1 MSLMRSVLLAASQN
15 RWLRERAP
23 NHAFVRRAVARFMPG
38 EELEDMLRAAQ
49 ALAPEGIHAV
59 FTRLGENVTEP
70 AEADAVALHY
80 LEAIDRVAALAP
92 PPEPSVKLTQ
102 LGLDFD
108 RPRCHDHLRALAGR
122 AHARG
127 NYLWIDMEQSHYV
140 DVTLDLTRRVRAECP
155 NVGVC
160 LQAYL
165 YRTADDLTAMIDAG
179 AGVRLVKGAYR
190 EPRSVAFPK
199 KADVDENYR
208 ALANVMLG
216 ERARAA
222 GVRAVFGTHDLALVD
237 RIRARAR
244 DRGLPSSAVEVHMLY
259 GIQRETQ
266 LRLAREGVPVRVLIA
281 YGSYWFP
288 WYMRR
293 LAERPAN
300 VGFVLRSLV
309 TR

>member
-1 MSLMRSVLLAASQN
+1 MSLMRSLLLAASGS
-15 RWLRERAP
+15 RYLREHAP
-23 NHAFVRRAVARFMPG
+23 KHAFVRRAVARFMPG
-38 EELEDMLRAAQ
+38 EELDDMLRAAGT
-49 ALAPEGIHAV
+49 LAPEGIHAV

-92 PPEPSVKLTQ
+92 APEPSVKLTQ

-108 RPRCHDHLRALAGR
+108 RARCHAHLHALAER

-127 NYLWIDMEQSHYV
+127 SYLWIDMEQSQYV
-140 DVTLDLTRRVRAECP
+140 DVTLDLTRRVREAFGR
-155 NVGVC
+155 VGVC

-165 YRTADDLTAMIDAG
+165 YRTADDLTAMIDIG

-190 EPRSVAFPK
+190 EPRTVAFPK

-208 ALANVMLG
+208 ALADVLLG
-216 ERARAA
+216 ERARRA
-222 GVRAVFGTHDLALVD
+222 GVRAVLGTHDVALVE
-237 RIRARAR
+237 RIRGRAR
-244 DRGLPSSAVEVHMLY
+244 ERKLPASALEVHMLY
-259 GIQRETQ
+259 GIQREAQ
-266 LRLAREGVPVRVLIA
+266 VRLARAGVPVRVLIA

-300 VGFVLRSLV
+300 VGFVLRSLMQ
-309 TR
+309 R

>member
-1 MSLMRSVLLAASQN
+1 MSLMRSLLLAASGS
-15 RWLRERAP
+15 RYLREHAP
-23 NHAFVRRAVARFMPG
+23 KHAFVRRAVARFMPG
-38 EELEDMLRAAQ
+38 EELDDMLRAAGM
-49 ALAPEGIHAV
+49 LAPEGIHAV

-92 PPEPSVKLTQ
+92 APEPSVKLTQ

-108 RPRCHDHLRALAGR
+108 RARCQAHLHALAER

-127 NYLWIDMEQSHYV
+127 NYLWIDMEQSQYV
-140 DVTLDLTRRVRAECP
+140 DVTLDLTRRVREAFGR
-155 NVGVC
+155 VGVC

-165 YRTADDLTAMIDAG
+165 YRTADDLTAMIDIG
-179 AGVRLVKGAYR
+179 VGVRLVKGAYR
-190 EPRSVAFPK
+190 EPRTVAFPK

-208 ALANVMLG
+208 ALADVLLG
-216 ERARAA
+216 ERARRA
-222 GVRAVFGTHDLALVD
+222 GVRAVLGTHDVALVE
-237 RIRARAR
+237 RIR
-244 DRGLPSSAVEVHMLY
+244 DRVRERKLPASALEVHMLY
-259 GIQRETQ
+259 GIQREAQ
-266 LRLAREGVPVRVLIA
+266 VRLARAGVPVRVLIA

-300 VGFVLRSLV
+300 VGFVLRSLMQ
-309 TR
+309 R

>member
-1 MSLMRSVLLAASQN
+1 MSLMRSLLLAASQS
-15 RWLRERAP
+15 RWLREHAP
-23 NHAFVRRAVARFMPG
+23 KHAFIRQAVARFMPG
-38 EELEDMLRAAQ
+38 EELDDMQRAAR
-49 ALAPEGIHAV
+49 ALAPEGVHAV
-59 FTRLGENVTEP
+59 FTRLGENITEP
-70 AEADAVALHY
+70 EEADAVALHY
-80 LEAIDRVAALAP
+80 LDAIDRVAALVP

-108 RPRCHDHLRALAGR
+108 GARCHEHLRALAER
-122 AHARG
+122 AQARG
-127 NYLWIDMEQSHYV
+127 SYLWIDMEQSQYV
-140 DVTLDLTRRVRAECP
+140 DVTLDLTRRVRAVYR

-165 YRTADDLTAMIDAG
+165 YRTADDLTAMIDIG

-190 EPRSVAFPK
+190 EPRTLAFPK
-199 KADVDENYR
+199 KSDVDENYR
-208 ALANVMLG
+208 ALADVMLG
-216 ERARAA
+216 ERARHA
-222 GVRAVFGTHDLALVD
+222 GVRAVFGTHDVALVD
-237 RIRARAR
+237 RIRDRAR
-244 DRGLPSSAVEVHMLY
+244 GRGLPSSAFEVHMLY

-300 VGFVLRSLV
+300 VGFVLRSLM
-309 TR
+309 RR

>member
-1 MSLMRSVLLAASQN
+1 MSLMRSLLLAASGS
-15 RWLRERAP
+15 RYLREHAP
-23 NHAFVRRAVARFMPG
+23 KHAFVRRAVARFMPG
-38 EELEDMLRAAQ
+38 EELDDMLRAAGT
-49 ALAPEGIHAV
+49 LAPEGIHAV

-92 PPEPSVKLTQ
+92 APEPSVKLTQ

-108 RPRCHDHLRALAGR
+108 RARCHAHLHALAER

-127 NYLWIDMEQSHYV
+127 SYLWIDMEQSQYV
-140 DVTLDLTRRVRAECP
+140 DVTLDLTRRVREAFGR
-155 NVGVC
+155 VGVC

-165 YRTADDLTAMIDAG
+165 YRTADDLTAMIDIG

-190 EPRSVAFPK
+190 EPRTVAFPK

-208 ALANVMLG
+208 ALSDVLLG
-216 ERARAA
+216 ERARRA
-222 GVRAVFGTHDLALVD
+222 GVRAVLGTHDVALVE
-237 RIRARAR
+237 RIRGRAR
-244 DRGLPSSAVEVHMLY
+244 ERKLPASALEVHMLY
-259 GIQRETQ
+259 GIQREAQ
-266 LRLAREGVPVRVLIA
+266 VRLARAGVSVRVLIA

-300 VGFVLRSLV
+300 VGFVLRSLMQ
-309 TR
+309 R